1 MKKGRVTSTILVIL
15 IVLGLLASV
24 FYATYQWQQNRVA
37 ELEGKVSDLT
47 TQLDDAKKPQTGET
61 YEYTSAK
68 GVKVKIFLPTKNSEV
83 TSPLVVIGEVPG
95 NWSFEASFPTM
106 IKNSEGEVVTQVAA
120 QVLGDWMTSG
130 MVPFS
135 VTLEYDATMVEGGT
149 LILQKDN
156 PSGLAENDDSVAIP
170 LKFR

>member
-1 MKKGRVTSTILVIL
+1 MKKGTTASAILVIL

-24 FYATYQWQQNRVA
+24 FYATYQWQQNRV
-37 ELEGKVSDLT
+37 SDLERQIT
-47 TQLDDAKKPQTGET
+47 DLNTQLDDAKKPQSGET

-95 NWSFEASFPTM
+95 NWSFEASFPAV
-106 IKNSEGEVVTQVAA
+106 IKNSEGKVVTQVAA
-120 QVLGDWMTSG
+120 RVLGDWMTSG

-135 VTLEYDATMVEGGT
+135 VTLEYDATMVDGGT